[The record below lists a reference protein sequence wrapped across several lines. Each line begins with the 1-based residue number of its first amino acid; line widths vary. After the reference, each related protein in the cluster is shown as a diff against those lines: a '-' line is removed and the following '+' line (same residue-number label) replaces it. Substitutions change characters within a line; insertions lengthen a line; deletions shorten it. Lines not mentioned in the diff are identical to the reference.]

1 MAIADTMEDEGMIRI
16 ARPDRARQRTLSN
29 GSGSRSKGRKS
40 DSIPFTSKE
49 AAMKVRLSFGIAFAV
64 MCVSPPGAARAAD
77 VVRVADGP
85 FLSGG
90 GYYVAREKGYFTK
103 LGIEIQHREYIDG
116 AMSVPSFVSGELDI
130 GGMTA
135 SAGLFNSVAKGAPLM
150 IILDRGNNRP
160 GFGYTVTNVS
170 QELYDQGVHSSADF
184 AKLKG
189 KRVGVAA
196 LGSIN
201 QYNVAVALAKVGLDP
216 AKDVQWT
223 VNVGQ
228 PDLMKMLGQKQLDV
242 TDLAYQF
249 GFFAQNNKWGP
260 MIANGDEV
268 APGTAIA
275 DIAVRKDFLLKNR
288 DVVIRYAMAY
298 LQGVKEF
305 NAAALAPDKHPD
317 VVEILARTTALNK
330 PELIKAIAP
339 HWSYINEDGTPPV
352 DSIMKMQD
360 FWNGKDFH
368 FVEKKVTTEQLF
380 DLSVAKEAKARLD
393 REKPF
398 GP

>member
-1 MAIADTMEDEGMIRI
+1 
-16 ARPDRARQRTLSN
+16 
-29 GSGSRSKGRKS
+29 
-40 DSIPFTSKE
+40 
-49 AAMKVRLSFGIAFAV
+49 MKVRLIIGIALALLHFSCPCEV
-64 MCVSPPGAARAAD
+64 RAAD
-77 VVRVADGP
+77 VVRVSDGP
-85 FLSGG
+85 FVSGG
-90 GYYVAREKGYFTK
+90 GYYIAREKGYFRK
-103 LGIEIQHREYIDG
+103 LGIEIQHREFIDG
-116 AMSVPSFVSGELDI
+116 SLAVPSFVSGELDI
-130 GGMTA
+130 AGMTA
-135 SAGLFNSVAKGAPLM
+135 AAGLFNSVAKGAPLL
-150 IILDRGNNRP
+150 IILDRGHNRP
-160 GFGYTVTNVS
+160 GYGYTVTSVS
-170 QELYDQGVHSSADF
+170 QEAYDQGVRSLADF

-201 QYNVAVALAKVGLDP
+201 QYNVALALAKAGLDP

-223 VNVGQ
+223 VNVPQ
-228 PDLMKMLGQKQLDV
+228 PDLMKMLGQKQVDA

-260 MIANGDEV
+260 MIATGDEV

-275 DIAVRKDFLLKNR
+275 TFAVRKDYLQKNR
-288 DVVIRYAMAY
+288 DVIIRWTMAY

-305 NAAALAPDKHPD
+305 NAAAEAPEQHAD

-339 HWSYINEDGTPPV
+339 HWSYVNEDGAPPV
-352 DSIMKMQD
+352 DSIMTMQD
-360 FWNGKDFH
+360 FWSGKDFH
-368 FVEKKVTTEQLF
+368 FVENKVTREQLF

-398 GP
+398 GN

>member
-1 MAIADTMEDEGMIRI
+1 MKKYQSFSIMGLALLCALPFGS
-16 ARPDRARQRTLSN
+16 SN
-29 GSGSRSKGRKS
+29 
-40 DSIPFTSKE
+40 
-49 AAMKVRLSFGIAFAV
+49 
-64 MCVSPPGAARAAD
+64 AAD
-77 VVRVADGP
+77 VLRVADGP
-85 FLSGG
+85 FISGG
-90 GYYVAREKGYFTK
+90 AYYIAREKGYFKK
-103 LGIEIQHREYIDG
+103 LNIEIQHRQFIDG
-116 AMSVPSFVSGELDI
+116 AMSVPAFVAGELDI

-135 SAGLFNSVAKGAPLM
+135 AAGLFNTVAKGAPLV
-150 IILDRGNNRP
+150 IILDRGHNRP

-170 QELYDQGVHSSADF
+170 QELYDQGIRSPADF

-189 KRVGVAA
+189 KRVGVGA

-201 QYNVAVALAKVGLDP
+201 QYNVALALAKVGLDP
-216 AKDVQWT
+216 AKDVKWT

-260 MIANGDEV
+260 IVANGDQI

-275 DIAVRKDFLLKNR
+275 DIAVRRDYLQKNR

-298 LQGVKEF
+298 LQGIKEF
-305 NAAALAPDKHPD
+305 NAAALAPDKYPEI
-317 VVEILARTTALNK
+317 VAILARTTALNK
-330 PELIKAIAP
+330 PELVKAIAP
-339 HWSYINEDGTPPV
+339 HWSYINEDGMPPV

-360 FWNGKDFH
+360 YWSSAPFN
-368 FVEKKVTTEQLF
+368 FVEKKVTKEQLF
-380 DLSVAKEAKARLD
+380 DLSIAKEAKARLD

-398 GP
+398 GN

>member
-1 MAIADTMEDEGMIRI
+1 MGLALLCVLPFSTAQGADI
-16 ARPDRARQRTLSN
+16 L
-29 GSGSRSKGRKS
+29 
-40 DSIPFTSKE
+40 
-49 AAMKVRLSFGIAFAV
+49 
-64 MCVSPPGAARAAD
+64 
-77 VVRVADGP
+77 RVADGP
-85 FLSGG
+85 FISGG
-90 GYYVAREKGYFTK
+90 GYYIAREKGYFKK
-103 LGIEIQHREYIDG
+103 LGIEIQHREFIDG
-116 AMSVPSFVSGELDI
+116 AMSVPAFVAGELDI

-135 SAGLFNSVAKGAPLM
+135 AAGLFNTVAKGAPLV
-150 IILDRGNNRP
+150 IILDRGHNRP
-160 GFGYTVTNVS
+160 GFGYTVTSVS
-170 QELYDQGVHSSADF
+170 QELYDQGIRSLADF

-189 KRVGVAA
+189 KRVGVGA

-201 QYNVAVALAKVGLDP
+201 QYNVALALEKVGLDP
-216 AKDVQWT
+216 AKDVKWT

-260 MIANGDEV
+260 IVANGDQI

-275 DIAVRKDFLLKNR
+275 DIAVRRDYLQKNR

-305 NAAALAPDKHPD
+305 NAAAAAPDKHLD
-317 VVEILARTTALNK
+317 IVAILARTTALNK
-330 PELIKAIAP
+330 PELVKAIAP
-339 HWSYINEDGTPPV
+339 HWSYINEDGMPPV

-360 FWNGKDFH
+360 YWSSPAFH
-368 FVEKKVTTEQLF
+368 FVEKKVTKEQLF
-380 DLSVAKEAKARLD
+380 DLSIAKEAKARLD

-398 GP
+398 GN

>member
-1 MAIADTMEDEGMIRI
+1 MQ
-16 ARPDRARQRTLSN
+16 ARLILGVAL
-29 GSGSRSKGRKS
+29 
-40 DSIPFTSKE
+40 
-49 AAMKVRLSFGIAFAV
+49 ALLSFCSRAEV
-64 MCVSPPGAARAAD
+64 QAAD
-77 VVRVADGP
+77 VVRVSDGP

-90 GYYVAREKGYFTK
+90 GYYVAREKGYFQK
-103 LGIEIQHREYIDG
+103 LGIEIQHREFIDG
-116 AMSVPSFVSGELDI
+116 SLSVPAFVSGELDI

-135 SAGLFNSVAKGAPLM
+135 AASLFNSVAKGAPLL
-150 IILDRGNNRP
+150 IVLDRGHNRP
-160 GFGYTVTNVS
+160 GYGYTVTSVS
-170 QELYDQGVHSSADF
+170 QELYDQGVRALADF
-184 AKLKG
+184 GKLKG
-189 KRVGVAA
+189 KRVGVGA

-201 QYNVAVALAKVGLDP
+201 QYNLALALAKARLNP

-223 VNVGQ
+223 VNVAQ
-228 PDLMKMLGQKQLDV
+228 PDLMKMLGQKQVDV

-260 MIANGDEV
+260 MIATGDEV

-275 DIAVRKDFLLKNR
+275 TFAVRKDYLQKNR
-288 DVVIRYAMAY
+288 DIVIRWSMAY

-305 NAAALAPDKHPD
+305 NAAAAAPDAHAD
-317 VVEILARTTALNK
+317 VVAILARTTALNK

-339 HWSYINEDGTPPV
+339 HWSYVNEDGTPPV
-352 DSIMKMQD
+352 DSIMQMQD

-368 FVEKKVTTEQLF
+368 FVESKVPREQLF

-398 GP
+398 GN